1 MKRIRIIGFFALIMI
16 LGISGCAYTLRYTIS
31 SSQKNHFKSA
41 GSEKTFAVENKI
53 GTGEKGFFTESELL
67 EMIAKSLRDLGWER
81 AEKKD
86 ADYIFSVEFE
96 TEKDRDEEA
105 FGFGV
110 LFGAGSGFFISSGF
124 STGERNLYRQHIR
137 IIAVSDSKGEEYS
150 WVAETTTARVNQ
162 KITTLAKHIIPDA
175 LSRFPEEGSWEV
187 KEKVHLHGKEKER

>member
-16 LGISGCAYTLRYTIS
+16 LGMSGCAYTLRYTIA
-31 SSQKNHFKSA
+31 SSQKDHLKWA
-41 GSEKTFAVENKI
+41 VSEKTFAVENKI
-53 GTGEKGFFTESELL
+53 GTGEKGFVTESEIL
-67 EMIAKSLRDLGWER
+67 EMVAKSLRDLGWER

-96 TEKDRDEEA
+96 TEKDRDEEV
-105 FGFGV
+105 FGFGM
-110 LFGAGSGFFISSGF
+110 LFGKGSGFFISSGF
-124 STGERNLYRQHIR
+124 STVERNLYRHRIR
-137 IIAVSDSKGEEYS
+137 IVAVSDINGEEYS

-187 KEKVHLHGKEKER
+187 KKKVHLHGKGKER